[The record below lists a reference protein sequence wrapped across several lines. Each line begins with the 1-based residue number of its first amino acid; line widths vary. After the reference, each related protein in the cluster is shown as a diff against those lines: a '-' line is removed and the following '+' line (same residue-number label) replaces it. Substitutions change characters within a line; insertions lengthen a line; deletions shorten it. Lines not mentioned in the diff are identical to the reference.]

1 MTTRRRDPVKEQFWC
16 DVVTRWRG
24 SGLSVRAF
32 CARESLSEP
41 SFYVWRRE
49 LARRGR
55 GDGTAPPFVPVK
67 VVEPRASG
75 AAATPGVPGAIEV
88 VVREGLV
95 VRVGA
100 GFDGDTLRAVV
111 AVLAGEPPGEPS
123 C

>member
-1 MTTRRRDPVKEQFWC
+1 MSTRRRDPVKEHFWR
-16 DVVTRWRG
+16 DVVTRWRRG
-24 SGLSVRAF
+24 GLSVRAF

-49 LARRGR
+49 LARRGG

-67 VVEPRASG
+67 VVEPQ
-75 AAATPGVPGAIEV
+75 AAGVTANPGAIELV
-88 VVREGLV
+88 LRDCLV
-95 VRVGA
+95 VRVRA
-100 GFDGDTLRAVV
+100 GFDADTLRAVV